1 MQNPEKKG
9 SFKSHL
15 VHIKKPILKIPSLA
29 IHLNRGVNENGFK
42 FNEETNLLP
51 ILSSVIA
58 DQLSG
63 DSTTDTS
70 VEESSTNIPLST
82 AEDDKPESNSSKKKK
97 EEPHHHGLLL
107 EMLAKELG
115 GNYNTKDILDFELS
129 VVDTQEAVIGGG
141 NDEFIFSPRL
151 DNLMSCFCGLEGY
164 LDCRE
169 SLKDDMDIRL
179 LCCFDHEEIGSKSSH
194 GAGGTLL
201 SDVVRRIHSLFAY
214 AASTDAGD
222 GRILKADSFECCMA
236 KSFIISSDMAHA
248 VHPNYADKHQERHK
262 PLLHRGPVIKVN
274 ANQRYATTSTS
285 SFVFK
290 ELCRR
295 SEVPYQEYCVRNDSP
310 CGSTIGPILAS
321 GLGVRTVDIG
331 NPMWAMHSI
340 RETCGTIDVVY
351 AKKLFKKFYESKLCD
366 FDNVNEF

>member
-1 MQNPEKKG
+1 
-9 SFKSHL
+9 
-15 VHIKKPILKIPSLA
+15 
-29 IHLNRGVNENGFK
+29 VNESGFK
-42 FNEETNLLP
+42 FNEETNLVP

-63 DSTTDTS
+63 RPTTDTS
-70 VEESSTNIPLST
+70 VVESSTSMPPSIV
-82 AEDDKPESNSSKKKK
+82 EDDKVTSNTRNKKN

-115 GNYNTKDILDFELS
+115 GNYAAKDILDFELS
-129 VVDTQEAVIGGG
+129 VVDTQNAVIGGG

-164 LDCRE
+164 LDCLE

-201 SDVVRRIHSLFAY
+201 SDVVRRIHSLFGH
-214 AASTDAGD
+214 AASIGDGD

-248 VHPNYADKHQERHK
+248 VHPNYADKHQEKHK

-285 SFVFK
+285 SFLFK
-290 ELCRR
+290 ELCQR
-295 SEVPYQEYCVRNDSP
+295 SGVPYQEFCVRNDSP

-340 RETCGTIDVVY
+340 RETCGTVDVVH
-351 AKKLFKKFYESKLCD
+351 ATRLFKKFYESMLCD